1 MLPEGLEIVSVSVQ
15 GYFSTEG
22 NPGGGSFLGYREAA
36 SFGGQGFS
44 DIDGWVI
51 FSDDFPVRRVCLS
64 LCDPQN
70 WEFRSSHD
78 GKLLILPARI

>member
-51 FSDDFPVRRVCLS
+51 FSDDFQMIVLAFCESLTTPVKIKNAHVGTKS
-64 LCDPQN
+64 K
-70 WEFRSSHD
+70 F
-78 GKLLILPARI
+78 